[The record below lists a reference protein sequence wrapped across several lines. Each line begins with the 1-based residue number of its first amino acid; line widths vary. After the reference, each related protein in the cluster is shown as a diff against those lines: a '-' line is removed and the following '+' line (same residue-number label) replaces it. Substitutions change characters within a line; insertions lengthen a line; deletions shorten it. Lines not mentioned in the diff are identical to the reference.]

1 MASDIRTQVKSA
13 LFAKIAAATFGVP
26 VNGVSTWTF
35 SSQRLKLWGNID
47 PSQQPAFFL
56 VQHREQYERRG
67 SGLPP
72 RRYLD
77 LGAWCYAPSGAE
89 SIIGDELLDT
99 MTGAIET
106 ALAPPAGTYR
116 NEQTLNGL
124 LDPNGWVRI
133 DAGNGLFIRDP
144 GDIDGQALLVL
155 PIKVLLP

>member
-1 MASDIRTQVKSA
+1 MANIRTQVKEA
-13 LFAKIAAATFGVP
+13 LLAKLADVTFDIP
-26 VNGVSTWTF
+26 INGASTWASTATR
-35 SSQRLKLWGNID
+35 RLKLWGNID
-47 PSQQPAFFL
+47 PSNQPACFL

-77 LGAWCYAPSGAE
+77 LGAWCYAPSGDE
-89 SIIGDELLDT
+89 SVVGDDLLDT

-106 ALAPPAGTYR
+106 ALLPPIGTYR
-116 NEQTLNGL
+116 NEQTLDGL
-124 LDPNGWVRI
+124 LDPSGWVRI